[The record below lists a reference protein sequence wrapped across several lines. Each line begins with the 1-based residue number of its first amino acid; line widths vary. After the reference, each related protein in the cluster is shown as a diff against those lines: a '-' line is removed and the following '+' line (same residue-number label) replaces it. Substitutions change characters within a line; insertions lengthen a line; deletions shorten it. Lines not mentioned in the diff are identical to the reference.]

1 MSTKRKRSTGSL
13 FTTPAV
19 EAPSPTPF
27 FSSPVVLPNFF
38 AQSKGYDPQSPSSGK
53 QSHQQSN
60 THQEEDSQSQ
70 TLHSRTRKRYRDGR
84 PEASQI
90 HGTLT
95 KCPSGPFRTV
105 FILILSVL
113 QHQQSKNSSRRK
125 EHIHTLLRYPHIRKP
140 KIYHKMRQR
149 KDQRYILSGSYR
161 KLLNYKSNTA
171 PRLRCR
177 NKRW

>member
-27 FSSPVVLPNFF
+27 FSSPVLLPNFF
-38 AQSKGYDPQSPSSGK
+38 AQSKGYDPQSPHKPCTVERGNAIAMADPKSLRST
-53 QSHQQSN
+53 HQQ
-60 THQEEDSQSQ
+60 
-70 TLHSRTRKRYRDGR
+70 
-84 PEASQI
+84 
-90 HGTLT
+90 
-95 KCPSGPFRTV
+95 F
-105 FILILSVL
+105 
-113 QHQQSKNSSRRK
+113 KNSSRRK
-125 EHIHTLLRYPHIRKP
+125 EHIHTLLHYPHIRKS

-149 KDQRYILSGSYR
+149 KGQRYILSGSYR

-171 PRLRCR
+171 HRLRCR